1 MFGVQC
7 FGEQTFLQCSDTQ
20 NTVLNA
26 LYLLPLNFHP
36 KYKKWVLVYGASDE
50 KIELRKLNWL
60 AEVYVAT
67 DT

>member
-36 KYKKWVLVYGASDE
+36 KYKKWVLVYGSSDE
-50 KIELRKLNWL
+50 KIELRKLN
-60 AEVYVAT
+60 
-67 DT
+67 